1 MSLKIE
7 QRPQMNTISIKL
19 SFFTK
24 RHIFTCMYRVWNC
37 LPLNKRVP
45 AWYPGAT
52 YIKTYMKYNDVPT
65 KCDRDDT
72 RVKTHNLFRVDENSL
87 EQCCAAHIVTPDC
100 GLIEAQQ
107 CWTILLTTLNNVGS
121 TTLFKVVFINP
132 EQVVRFLLCRKVSSQ
147 KLPRACLVSRKL
159 HVMYN
164 ISSQSETPGTRQI
177 RLPHTAFFSQY
188 VFYFCEKFY
197 SPQIWT
203 WSRSSFFFVF
213 LVQF

>member
-1 MSLKIE
+1 MNGIALTIYMKLVSCNRLNNFPWHQNILLHPLVKEPASYPSMTRILSGTALHMITQPQYLWTYTGLSAIQEHDKWRLSSLSNRKYQMSLKIE

-19 SFFTK
+19 SFFSK

-87 EQCCAAHIVTPDC
+87 EQCCAAHIVQC
-100 GLIEAQQ
+100 CQQYCSALLHLIA
-107 CWTILLTTLNNVGS
+107 G
-121 TTLFKVVFINP
+121 
-132 EQVVRFLLCRKVSSQ
+132 
-147 KLPRACLVSRKL
+147 
-159 HVMYN
+159 
-164 ISSQSETPGTRQI
+164 
-177 RLPHTAFFSQY
+177 
-188 VFYFCEKFY
+188 
-197 SPQIWT
+197 
-203 WSRSSFFFVF
+203 
-213 LVQF
+213 